1 MKEEG
6 SVALTRRE
14 DGTEFGGLRVVWL
27 EAFVRCAQARTRAA
41 VAAQMGIDQATV
53 TKHIQKLELWLA
65 RGRFRPLFHDNV
77 WPVHLTEE
85 GKEFLP
91 QALMVLELLRRA
103 RIAPV
108 ETPQADATV
117 EHVEL
122 PNPAIVLGED

>member
-1 MKEEG
+1 M
-6 SVALTRRE
+6 ALTRRE

-53 TKHIQKLELWLA
+53 TKHIKKLELWLA
-65 RGRFRPLFHDNV
+65 RGRFRPLFDDNV
-77 WPVHLTEE
+77 WPISLTEE

-91 QALMVLELLRRA
+91 QAMMVLELLRRA

-108 ETPQADATV
+108 EMPEQDASVEQA
-117 EHVEL
+117 ER
-122 PNPAIVLGED
+122 PNSAIVQGRD

>member
-1 MKEEG
+1 MTTTQRG
-6 SVALTRRE
+6 

-53 TKHIQKLELWLA
+53 TKHIKKLELWLA
-65 RGRFRPLFHDNV
+65 SGRFRPLFDDNV
-77 WPVHLTEE
+77 WPISLTEE

-91 QALMVLELLRRA
+91 QAEMVLELLRRA

-108 ETPQADATV
+108 ETPQVDTSV
-117 EHVEL
+117 EHVEV
-122 PNPAIVLGED
+122 PNPPIVPVED

>member
-1 MKEEG
+1 MSVEG
-6 SVALTRRE
+6 VVTTMQRE

-53 TKHIQKLELWLA
+53 TKHIKKLELWLA
-65 RGRFRPLFHDNV
+65 RGRFRPLFDDNV
-77 WPVHLTEE
+77 WPISLTEE

-91 QALMVLELLRRA
+91 QAVMVLELLRRA

-108 ETPQADATV
+108 EMPQAEASV
-117 EHVEL
+117 EQAER
-122 PNPAIVLGED
+122 PNSAIVQGGD

>member
-1 MKEEG
+1 M
-6 SVALTRRE
+6 ALTRHE

-53 TKHIQKLELWLA
+53 TKHIKKLELWLA
-65 RGRFRPLFHDNV
+65 RGRFRPLFDDNV
-77 WPVHLTEE
+77 WPISLTEE

-91 QALMVLELLRRA
+91 QAVMVLELLRGA

-108 ETPQADATV
+108 ETPQADASV

-122 PNPAIVLGED
+122 PNPAPVQWGG

>member
-1 MKEEG
+1 MTTKQ
-6 SVALTRRE
+6 RE
-14 DGTEFGGLRVVWL
+14 DGTEFGGLRVIWL

-53 TKHIQKLELWLA
+53 TKHIKKLELWLA
-65 RGRFRPLFHDNV
+65 RGRFRPLFDDNV

-91 QALMVLELLRRA
+91 QAEMVLELLRRA

-108 ETPQADATV
+108 ETPQVDTSV
-117 EHVEL
+117 EHVEV
-122 PNPAIVLGED
+122 PNPPIVPVED